1 MSTKK
6 FYREV
11 VTYNAARC
19 LVCGEIIE
27 SKSQHDFRSCPCR
40 RLSVDGGIGPS
51 ACVRRCFTE
60 MNEWV
65 DLSLSY
71 LEEREPY
78 DWEIKND

>member
-1 MSTKK
+1 MSNKK

-27 SKSQHDFRSCPCR
+27 STHRHDFKWCPCH
-40 RLSVDGGIGPS
+40 RLAVDGGVGPS
-51 ACVRRCFTE
+51 ACVRRCFTDGSG
-60 MNEWV
+60 WV